1 MLIPAK
7 ISPVISGAVLL
18 IKNLLIHLVDWIF
31 LCTFPLG
38 IRLLGKN
45 LGQIYQPVY
54 RHRDEELV
62 QM

>member
-31 LCTFPLG
+31 FGYIPGHTTDM
-38 IRLLGKN
+38 N
-45 LGQIYQPVY
+45 S
-54 RHRDEELV
+54 
-62 QM
+62 MA

>member
-31 LCTFPLG
+31 FVYFCTRNKVIRKELG
-38 IRLLGKN
+38 ANLSTRL
-45 LGQIYQPVY
+45 QA
-54 RHRDEELV
+54 
-62 QM
+62 